1 MAGLSW
7 RFVTVTMRPYSG
19 EGRWRR
25 DSARL
30 GGAKP
35 IMGKQTIL
43 LRSDSANGASEKPR
57 NSPRFHHS
65 FRELAWMKFA
75 APPVTNTI
83 SVHYWTFITILEVKL
98 TNVKRKKKNIF
109 LFIIEV
115 LVFTRVQ
122 RCFYYFVPLIYLNGV
137 DLSSQQIHIPKNS
150 LLSTQ
155 DLSFCHF
162 TF

>member
-1 MAGLSW
+1 
-7 RFVTVTMRPYSG
+7 
-19 EGRWRR
+19 
-25 DSARL
+25 
-30 GGAKP
+30 
-35 IMGKQTIL
+35 
-43 LRSDSANGASEKPR
+43 
-57 NSPRFHHS
+57 
-65 FRELAWMKFA
+65 MKFA

-115 LVFTRVQ
+115 LLFTRVQ

-155 DLSFCHF
+155 DLSLCHF